1 MKNKYEEL
9 RSKAF
14 SALQKL
20 AKQNPDYEEMR
31 MIIGG
36 ADAEASLKQR
46 VIRKSIDTEWLTRVE
61 EALPALDIIIREPKI
76 SIEDQE
82 EVVPVELTRVI
93 SEKSVRHLAQHTNL
107 IREIKGDEVIPSKIL
122 NVHRE
127 ETYLTYENKFI
138 NTLLSR
144 LSAFVD
150 RRYRALVG
158 GSGVERDY
166 CFDYGVDFEHFTE
179 NKKRTTAKMNLQI
192 QLVSPEFEQ
201 DNDMDTDINLQ
212 FASALER
219 LERIYAAINVY
230 MASPFAQRLGRN
242 YIRPPVIRTNAILKN
257 KNFKDCLALWEYIEQ
272 YDKTGYSVWGEEY
285 AEKPADQSV
294 GDLYTTV
301 ALQYA
306 HFYQG
311 VVNDEVSILAKRQ
324 LSEMDPNFGRD
335 FDEQELE
342 DYLVYDSEYKKMVP
356 VSRLMDNQKQLSE
369 DEKRIRRAITV
380 ALLADEL
387 LYQELLRQEEE
398 ARRLERER
406 IAAEQ
411 ARLARLAAMEEAAKR
426 GPIVVTYKYSFLAR
440 YIQSEAQLQ
449 QHYTLIK
456 NVLHS
461 YSPVASRISWKHESF
476 RQGRNTI
483 ARIKIKGKS
492 LYLYLA
498 LSPEGIEES
507 PYASDVSDKND
518 DTKLL
523 IKVRSA
529 RSCRYAV
536 NMIMAMMEQLGL
548 EKIEREYVD
557 YTWAYETTEALVER
571 GLVKMI
577 LPPDVQVNEFDQFVK
592 ADMSGVFGDRD
603 DDDEEQTTEQPEEQA
618 AVEEIAA
625 EGGAANI
632 KYVAAA
638 KPNDSHAYGEEM
650 RSTHMLEL
658 VSIAESEGTA
668 ESEAA
673 EPEAEAV
680 VEAVE
685 PVIETVVEP
694 EPVVEVVVEPEPVVE
709 AVAEPEPVVEAVAE
723 PEPVVE
729 AVAEPEVDNTKKD
742 YVVLSVREESDAR
755 YRGSYLARLLQA
767 GSDVRLDYN
776 EIKNELLSY
785 ASTAARIDYEEETVE
800 QNGKVVARIG
810 VKGKVLYLYLAT
822 TAGSY
827 SKSNYVSSAKGKYA
841 DTTLLVKVKT
851 VNSLSVALKLIQSA
865 MKKCGAEQIA
875 HTYKD
880 YAEQYRALNLQK
892 LGDSFEQLNEYS
904 EDISVL

>member
-1 MKNKYEEL
+1 MNNKYEEL

-14 SALQKL
+14 SALQRL
-20 AKQNPDYEEMR
+20 AKQNPDYDEMR

-93 SEKSVRHLAQHTNL
+93 SEKSIKHLAQHTNF

-122 NVHRE
+122 NVYRE

-179 NKKRTTAKMNLQI
+179 TKKRTTAKMKLQI

-201 DNDMDTDINLQ
+201 DSDMDTDINLQ

-230 MASPFAQRLGRN
+230 MASPFAQKLGRN

-523 IKVRSA
+523 IKVRSP

-557 YTWAYETTEALVER
+557 YSWPYETTEALVER

-592 ADMSGVFGDRD
+592 ANMSGVFTER
-603 DDDEEQTTEQPEEQA
+603 DDDEEEQTAEQ
-618 AVEEIAA
+618 VEEPVSIDEIASD
-625 EGGAANI
+625 GGAANI

-658 VSIAESEGTA
+658 VSIAESEGN
-668 ESEAA
+668 A
-673 EPEAEAV
+673 EPEIVAPEPV
-680 VEAVE
+680 VEPE
-685 PVIETVVEP
+685 PIVEP
-694 EPVVEVVVEPEPVVE
+694 EPVVEPEPI
-709 AVAEPEPVVEAVAE
+709 AEPEPVVEALE
-723 PEPVVE
+723 
-729 AVAEPEVDNTKKD
+729 EPEVDNTKKD

-785 ASTAARIDYEEETVE
+785 TSTVARIDYEEETIE
-800 QNGKVVARIG
+800 QNGKIVARIG

>member
-1 MKNKYEEL
+1 MNNKYEEL

-14 SALQKL
+14 SALQRL
-20 AKQNPDYEEMR
+20 AKQNPDYDEMR

-61 EALPALDIIIREPKI
+61 QALPALDIIIREPKI

-93 SEKSVRHLAQHTNL
+93 SEKSIKHLAQHTNF

-122 NVHRE
+122 NVYRE

-158 GSGVERDY
+158 SSGVERDY

-179 NKKRTTAKMNLQI
+179 TKKRTTAKMKLQI

-230 MASPFAQRLGRN
+230 MASPFAQKLGRN

-285 AEKPADQSV
+285 AERPADQSV

-324 LSEMDPNFGRD
+324 LSEMDPNFGRE
-335 FDEQELE
+335 FDDQELD

-356 VSRLMDNQKQLSE
+356 VSRLMDNQKQMSE
-369 DEKRIRRAITV
+369 DEKRIRRAIKV

-387 LYQELLRQEEE
+387 LYQEMMRQEEE

-426 GPIVVTYKYSFLAR
+426 GPIAVTYKYSFLAR
-440 YIQSEAQLQ
+440 YIQAEAQLQ

-461 YSPVASRISWKHESF
+461 YAPVASRISWKHESF

-498 LSPEGIEES
+498 LSPESIEES

-523 IKVRSA
+523 IKVRSP

-557 YTWAYETTEALVER
+557 YSLPYETTEALVER

-577 LPPDVQVNEFDQFVK
+577 LPPDVQVNEFDQFVQ
-592 ADMSGVFGDRD
+592 ADMSGVFTERD
-603 DDDEEQTTEQPEEQA
+603 DDEEEQTTEQTDEQ
-618 AVEEIAA
+618 
-625 EGGAANI
+625 
-632 KYVAAA
+632 
-638 KPNDSHAYGEEM
+638 
-650 RSTHMLEL
+650 
-658 VSIAESEGTA
+658 
-668 ESEAA
+668 
-673 EPEAEAV
+673 
-680 VEAVE
+680 
-685 PVIETVVEP
+685 ETVE
-694 EPVVEVVVEPEPVVE
+694 EPEPVVE
-709 AVAEPEPVVEAVAE
+709 AVAEPEPEPE
-723 PEPVVE
+723 PEPVVV
-729 AVAEPEVDNTKKD
+729 AVETPEVDNTKKD

-785 ASTAARIDYEEETVE
+785 TSTVARIDYEEETIE
-800 QNGKVVARIG
+800 QNGKIVARIG

-827 SKSNYVSSAKGKYA
+827 SKSNYVSSAKSKYA
-841 DTTLLVKVKT
+841 DTSLLVKVKT
-851 VNSLSVALKLIQSA
+851 ENSLSVAIKLIESA
-865 MKKCGAEQIA
+865 MKKCGAEHIE

-880 YAEQYRALNLQK
+880 YAEQYRARHLQR
-892 LGDSFEQLNEYS
+892 LGDSFEQLTEYS